1 MRPIPKPSY
10 PWGMATSCPANIGRV
25 AAKLSAHCDRR
36 AEALSASPH
45 VPWKV
50 HHSVAECARL
60 ARLAKAYAQ
69 TGRCGEAKLML
80 HNARKKVKGLRSM
93 FAKR

>member
-1 MRPIPKPSY
+1 MS
-10 PWGMATSCPANIGRV
+10 TSCPSSISRV

-50 HHSVAECARL
+50 HHLAAECARL
-60 ARLAKAYAQ
+60 ARLAKAYAR
-69 TGRCGEAKLML
+69 TGRCAEAKYML
-80 HNARKKVKGLRSM
+80 HKARKKVKGLRTT
-93 FAKR
+93 FAKG